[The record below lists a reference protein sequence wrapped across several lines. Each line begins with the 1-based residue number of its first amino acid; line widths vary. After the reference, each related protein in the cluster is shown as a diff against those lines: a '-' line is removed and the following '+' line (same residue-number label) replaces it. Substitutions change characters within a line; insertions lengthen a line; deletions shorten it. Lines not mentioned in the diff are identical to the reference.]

1 MRLGNCSHHTRHS
14 TDSCSVT
21 VLSATATAMAG
32 CSSPR
37 RQANAPAAAI
47 APAAHM
53 HCNALI
59 SRNSSQ
65 DACENLCAEDNTHA
79 RTYRSRRN
87 AQHEHMMTL
96 CAPIKYNAMKSFT
109 DHICSPAAWAR
120 RTYRQ
125 PCKSSGHIPRV
136 LLRVTACRGLR
147 KAPARQTQ
155 LKRQG
160 DDPQPHA

>member
-1 MRLGNCSHHTRHS
+1 MVGAIENCNHHNKHS

-21 VLSATATAMAG
+21 VLSATATAKAG

-37 RQANAPAAAI
+37 RQANAPAAAV

-65 DACENLCAEDNTHA
+65 DACEHLCDEDNTHA
-79 RTYRSRRN
+79 RTYRSRKK

-96 CAPIKYNAMKSFT
+96 CAPMKYNAMKSFT
-109 DHICSPAAWAR
+109 DHICSPAA
-120 RTYRQ
+120 
-125 PCKSSGHIPRV
+125 
-136 LLRVTACRGLR
+136 
-147 KAPARQTQ
+147 
-155 LKRQG
+155 
-160 DDPQPHA
+160 